1 MNRITWASPEGVVK
15 AGGMKRALL
24 TSDQN
29 VGDPQSFTGAVLAEY
44 VQRLRSMGAYADVQH
59 PHIEAAEK
67 LYDLYSKYWTL
78 DEATREAATNPVL
91 LKLMQTGSVKEGE
104 VALKRVELA
113 QKGREVPDLDHL
125 FNNRGPSM

>member
-1 MNRITWASPEGVVK
+1 MVKITWTSPEGVVK
-15 AGGMKRALL
+15 AIGMKRSLF

-29 VGDPQSFTGAVLAEY
+29 VGDTQAFTGAALAEY
-44 VQRLRSMGAYADVQH
+44 VQRLSSMGAYADVQH
-59 PHIEAAEK
+59 PHIEAAER

-91 LKLMQTGSVKEGE
+91 IKLMQSGSVKEGE

-125 FNNRGPSM
+125 FSNRGPSM